1 MEQSSENKAELK
13 DKFSKFYIR
22 HKIKLYILLTIF
34 LSAVFLMLYVE
45 NYNEKKNKLI
55 AEKYIQAGLYLTSEN
70 EENAILL
77 LEEIIQSKNNF
88 YSILALNII
97 VEKNLIK
104 DKTKVL
110 EYFKILEDSI
120 STKDENDLI
129 IFKKALY
136 LIKNS
141 ETEKGKN
148 IMKNL
153 IDQNSNL
160 KPIIE
165 DFLKK

>member
-1 MEQSSENKAELK
+1 
-13 DKFSKFYIR
+13 
-22 HKIKLYILLTIF
+22 
-34 LSAVFLMLYVE
+34 MLYVE

-104 DKTKVL
+104 RQNKVL
-110 EYFKILEDSI
+110 EYFKILEDFLFPLKMKMI
-120 STKDENDLI
+120 S
-129 IFKKALY
+129 
-136 LIKNS
+136 
-141 ETEKGKN
+141 
-148 IMKNL
+148 
-153 IDQNSNL
+153 
-160 KPIIE
+160 
-165 DFLKK
+165 

>member
-1 MEQSSENKAELK
+1 MEQSSENKIEFK
-13 DKFSKFYIR
+13 DKFLRFFLH
-22 HKIKLYILLTIF
+22 HKIKIYIF
-34 LSAVFLMLYVE
+34 LIIFFTAISSLIYME
-45 NYNEKKNKLI
+45 NYNKKQNKLI
-55 AEKYIQAGLYLTSEN
+55 AEKYIQAGLHLSSKD

-77 LEEIIQSKNNF
+77 FEEIILSKNNF

-97 VEKNLIK
+97 VEKNLIT
-104 DKTKVL
+104 DKIRVL

-120 STKDENDLI
+120 SSKDENDLI
-129 IFKKALY
+129 VFKKALY

-141 ETEKGKN
+141 EVEKGKN

-160 KPIIE
+160 KSIVE
-165 DFLKK
+165 EFLKK